1 MADLVRKNVEAVIS
15 DLLALKKRKFFSQE
29 EI

>member
-1 MADLVRKNVEAVIS
+1 MADLVRKNVEAVIT
-15 DLLALKKRKFFSQE
+15 DLIALKKRKYFTKE

>member
-1 MADLVRKNVEAVIS
+1 MADLVRKNVEAAITE
-15 DLLALKKRKFFSQE
+15 LITLKKRKIFTKE